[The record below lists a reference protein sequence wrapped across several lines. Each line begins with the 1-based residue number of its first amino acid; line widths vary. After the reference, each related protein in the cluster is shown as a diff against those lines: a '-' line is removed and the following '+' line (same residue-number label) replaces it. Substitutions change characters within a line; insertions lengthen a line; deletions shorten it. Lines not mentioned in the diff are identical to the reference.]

1 MSEKEN
7 SITYDI
13 LNRFVEHWDDIF
25 VRSKQSGTYQSIS
38 LIDIKDDKEI
48 ADFVIKVIK
57 EKFE

>member
-1 MSEKEN
+1 MLEKEN
-7 SITYDI
+7 SITYDV

-25 VRSKQSGTYQSIS
+25 VRSKQSGTYQSMS

>member
-1 MSEKEN
+1 MPEKEN
-7 SITYDI
+7 SITYDV

>member
-1 MSEKEN
+1 MPEKEN
-7 SITYDI
+7 SITYDV

-48 ADFVIKVIK
+48 ADFVIKAIK

>member
-1 MSEKEN
+1 MPEKEN
-7 SITYDI
+7 SMTYDV
-13 LNRFVEHWDDIF
+13 LNRFVEHWGDIF
-25 VRSKQSGTYQSIS
+25 VRSKQIGTYQSIS

>member
-7 SITYDI
+7 SITYDV

-25 VRSKQSGTYQSIS
+25 VRSKQSGAYQSIS

>member
-1 MSEKEN
+1 MPEKEN
-7 SITYDI
+7 SITYDV

-25 VRSKQSGTYQSIS
+25 VRSKQSGTYQSMS

-48 ADFVIKVIK
+48 ADFVIKAIK

>member
-1 MSEKEN
+1 MPEKEN
-7 SITYDI
+7 SIVYDV
-13 LNRFVEHWDDIF
+13 LNRFVEHWDNIF

>member
-1 MSEKEN
+1 MPEKEN
-7 SITYDI
+7 SITYDV

-48 ADFVIKVIK
+48 ADFVIKTIK

>member
-1 MSEKEN
+1 MPEKEN

>member
-1 MSEKEN
+1 MPEKEN
-7 SITYDI
+7 SIIYDV

-25 VRSKQSGTYQSIS
+25 VRSKQSGTYQSVS

-48 ADFVIKVIK
+48 ADFVIKAIK

>member
-1 MSEKEN
+1 MPEKEN
-7 SITYDI
+7 SITYDV

-25 VRSKQSGTYQSIS
+25 VRSKQSGTYQSMS